1 MLKTR
6 DGIICENVCGEHV
19 LAVTR
24 RAALFCKRRA
34 LLINDE
40 AYLCWKVLEQ
50 GADKAALKRKLSE
63 YYKIQECQVEEDVE
77 AFCRSMIAIGYVVEV
92 EEER

>member
-24 RAALFCKRRA
+24 RAEPFCKRRA

-40 AYLCWKVLEQ
+40 AYLCWRVLEQ
-50 GADKAALKRKLSE
+50 GADRDVLKRKLSE

-77 AFCRSMIAIGYVVEV
+77 AFCKSMIAIGYVVEV
-92 EEER
+92 EAEK